1 MRRWQKVATTIWS
14 TLLAAPL
21 IWFGFA
27 FWQLECGE
35 LDPCPTGG
43 RLPYAWLGLFGFV
56 AMAIVQAAFLFMI
69 WRRVPEVDE
78 E

>member
-1 MRRWQKVATTIWS
+1 MRRWQKVATTIW

-21 IWFGFA
+21 VWFGFA

-43 RLPYAWLGLFGFV
+43 RLPYA
-56 AMAIVQAAFLFMI
+56 
-69 WRRVPEVDE
+69 
-78 E
+78 